1 MSQNLEHFLNKQN
14 KKYLRFFPPIFYISK
29 YSNWLVGSGNK
40 QVTTIPK
47 DLHTCSSPII
57 SILLLGNRRTTLFA
71 VEPDSQTGKHLS
83 FPVSSLLWCTLK
95 KVFSIGLSR
104 EYCRLSLWPQYRF
117 PINWWVSLYILS
129 EDFHHDL
136 VYNSTGTVPSGISF
150 PPRRIPYVCI

>member
-1 MSQNLEHFLNKQN
+1 MVSPSGALSIRKSKWWLNSFWIQALLNVTKSWAFSKQREGQN

-83 FPVSSLLWCTLK
+83 FLVSSLLWCTLK

-104 EYCRLSLWPQYRF
+104 ESIVDYHCDRSTDSLS
-117 PINWWVSLYILS
+117 I
-129 EDFHHDL
+129 D
-136 VYNSTGTVPSGISF
+136 G
-150 PPRRIPYVCI
+150 